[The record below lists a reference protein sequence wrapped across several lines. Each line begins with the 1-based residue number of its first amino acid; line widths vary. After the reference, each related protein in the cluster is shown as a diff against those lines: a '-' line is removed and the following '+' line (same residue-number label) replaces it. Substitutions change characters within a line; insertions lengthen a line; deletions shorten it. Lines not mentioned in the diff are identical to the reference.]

1 MTVSRTIYPGDRVSW
16 RVGYQRRQFGV
27 VVSKQGKGYAVRP
40 DGLKREIVFL
50 AGQLTKEEG

>member
-1 MTVSRTIYPGDRVSW
+1 MTMRRTIYPGDRVSW
-16 RVGYQRRQFGV
+16 RVGYRMRRFGT
-27 VVSKQGKGYAVRP
+27 VVSKQGQGYAVRP